1 MVPSP
6 RDDGVCRRPRVTVAI
21 AILAAG
27 ASTRMAPRKKQLVEL
42 GGEPLVRRAA
52 RIALA
57 SRAAHVAVVLGAYAD
72 EIAPALAGLAITRLD
87 NAAWAEGMASSVR
100 VAAEW
105 AASLG
110 ASDAS
115 FGASDASL
123 GASAL
128 LLCVCDQP
136 AVTTAH
142 LDALIAAHV
151 ADPARTIGSAY
162 AGAVGV
168 PAVMPRARWRELLAL
183 RGDRGARALL
193 GQDALAL
200 PLAGGEHDVDV

>member
-1 MVPSP
+1 MYCSP
-6 RDDGVCRRPRVTVAI
+6 VASRSASEAVL

-42 GGEPLVRRAA
+42 DGEPLVRRAA
-52 RIALA
+52 RLALA
-57 SRAAHVAVVLGAYAD
+57 SRASSVAVVLGAFAD
-72 EIAPALAGLAITRLD
+72 EIAPALAGLPVTRLD
-87 NAAWAEGMASSVR
+87 NADWAEGMASSVR
-100 VAAEW
+100 AAATW
-105 AASLG
+105 AATT
-110 ASDAS
+110 A
-115 FGASDASL
+115 
-123 GASAL
+123 ASAL

-142 LDALIAAHV
+142 LDALIAAHA

-168 PAVMPRARWRELLAL
+168 PAIIPRARWPELLAL

-193 GQDALAL
+193 GEHVL
-200 PLAGGEHDVDV
+200 PLAGGEHDVD

>member
-1 MVPSP
+1 MVTE
-6 RDDGVCRRPRVTVAI
+6 REGRRMSVAL

-42 GGEPLVRRAA
+42 DGEPLVGRAA

-57 SRAAHVAVVLGAYAD
+57 SRASHVAVVLGAYAD
-72 EIAPALAGLAITRLD
+72 DIAPALAGLAITRLD
-87 NAAWAEGMASSVR
+87 NPAWAEGMASSVR
-100 VAAEW
+100 TAATW
-105 AASLG
+105 AAST
-110 ASDAS
+110 D
-115 FGASDASL
+115 
-123 GASAL
+123 ASAL

-142 LDALIAAHV
+142 LDALIAAH
-151 ADPARTIGSAY
+151 ATDDAHAARTIGSAY

-168 PAVMPRARWRELLAL
+168 PAIIPRARWPELLAL

-193 GQDALAL
+193 GRDAL
-200 PLAGGEHDVDV
+200 PLVDGELDVDR

>member
-1 MVPSP
+1 MTTVS
-6 RDDGVCRRPRVTVAI
+6 VAI

-27 ASTRMAPRKKQLVEL
+27 ASTRMAPRKKQLIEID
-42 GGEPLVRRAA
+42 GEPLVRRAA

-57 SRAAHVAVVLGAYAD
+57 SRASQVAVVLGAYAD
-72 EIAPALAGLAITRLD
+72 EIAPALAGLAVTLLD

-100 VAAEW
+100 VAAAW
-105 AASLG
+105 AVG
-110 ASDAS
+110 Q
-115 FGASDASL
+115 

-136 AVTTAH
+136 AVTTPH
-142 LDALIAAHV
+142 LDALIAAHE

-162 AGAVGV
+162 GGAVGV
-168 PAVMPRARWRELLAL
+168 PAVIPRARWPELLAL

-193 GQDALAL
+193 GQDALPL
-200 PLAGGEHDVDV
+200 PGGERDVDV